1 MIRHSQR
8 NFLLPLLFLLLLTLL
23 ASTELSAQI
32 FPGRITGTVTDA
44 QGAAVGGAM
53 VKLTNPATGLE
64 RVIVTDESGDF
75 NFPELAL
82 ATYQLTV
89 SKEGFKTAVL
99 TGITTALG
107 QVNTLDPV
115 LSVGSASSQV
125 EVNTAPLLL
134 QTETNSAGGQLSEQ
148 QVTSLP
154 IGNSDYTRLAL
165 VLPGS
170 TQNSNFAF
178 AQYTIN
184 GSRSRSNG
192 FNIDGISNTDPSTYL
207 PSLNEGGNS
216 ATAATR
222 LPLDAIEEVSVVS
235 AGPADTG
242 QNSGSVMNAVVRSG
256 TNQFHGTAYEMHR
269 DAALDA
275 TNFFENLGGVPKAPF
290 VWNEFGA
297 SGGGPIYLPH
307 LYDGRNRTFFFVA
320 YDGSRLKLG
329 TTLNGSAPT
338 PTDISQAEAALATQ
352 GMTPNQLG
360 LNVLNLY
367 SNLNLSG
374 PFVVDNRG
382 QQSPNS
388 FISKLDHKIS
398 EKDSLSLRFIYATG
412 EDEFP
417 GGGPGPQ
424 GGSQLSPWFGV
435 TPTTVDNFGISE
447 VHIFSPIA
455 VNSLRLGWNRFS
467 QFQKG
472 RDANVDPASIGLN
485 TGVGPESFG
494 IPEFDIGGSGPGR
507 YSNLGLQYG
516 AGGRVATTFQV
527 ADDFS
532 LTHGP
537 HALKFGFNFFHDYS
551 DYNIVGSRGL
561 FTFDGSQ
568 LGTTLVANLTSS
580 GTTFN
585 NPDGV
590 AGLIDLLGGMPSPG
604 NTFINRV
611 GSGRANIDQNITSFY
626 AMDTYKVTSKLT
638 VIAGLRYDLMGTV
651 DESRG
656 RFSAFDPNLGLV
668 PVSQLPGGHLYDS
681 PKKNFGPRLAVSW
694 VPPVTLIPHRQM
706 ILRAGYGIYYDTIP
720 LNNFE
725 QGLAQNPVG
734 PTGGFSIFPSA
745 PIPFGVGVPIFGTG
759 TPLPPFNVTS
769 IDPHIKQPNTQIW
782 NVNLQQELSP
792 RFVLQVGYV
801 GNKSTHQL
809 QLLDINQP
817 TPGLPT
823 PDTSQSRR
831 PFNTQYPDLRQINT
845 ISSNGWATYHSLQVV
860 LKSNSFHGLTTQT
873 SFTWSHNL
881 DTASE
886 VDDFF
891 GTSGYVPQDATNLA
905 GSYGNSEF
913 DQRRALIITYIYE
926 IPYPKNGNR
935 FTYLVKDWQVA
946 GTTTFRDGLAAPVLS
961 ADGGSGTA
969 NFHERPDCVGPIRYQ
984 LSDFS
989 MPYVL
994 AGAFAPE
1001 APGTFGNCP
1010 RNPIVA
1016 PGLTNWDIAIQR
1028 TFKFGERFSF
1038 EFRTAFFNAFNHP
1051 NFGEPSPDLST
1062 RITATSDDGSFDS
1075 HFGAGGPRNIQFG
1088 AKLRW

>member
-1 MIRHSQR
+1 MIHSYRRIFQ
-8 NFLLPLLFLLLLTLL
+8 FFVLVLFACLG
-23 ASTELSAQI
+23 STSLSAQS
-32 FPGRITGTVTDA
+32 FPGRISGTVRDA
-44 QGAAVGGAM
+44 QGAAIPGAT
-53 VKLTNPATGLE
+53 VKLTNPSTGLE
-64 RVIVTDESGDF
+64 RVVATDENGDF

-82 ATYQLTV
+82 GTYQVTISKPSFRTALLTD
-89 SKEGFKTAVL
+89 
-99 TGITTALG
+99 ITTALG
-107 QVNTLDPV
+107 QVNTLAPV
-115 LSVGSASSQV
+115 LSVGGVNSEI
-125 EVNTAPLLL
+125 EVTTAPLLL

-148 QVTSLP
+148 QVSSLP

-170 TQNSNFAF
+170 VQNSNFAF
-178 AQYTIN
+178 AQYSIN
-184 GSRSRSNG
+184 GSRARSNG

-222 LPLDAIEEVSVVS
+222 LPLDSIEEVSVVS
-235 AGPADTG
+235 GGGADTG
-242 QNSGSVMNAVVRSG
+242 QNSGSVMNAIVKSG
-256 TNQFHGTAYEMHR
+256 TNQFHATAYEMHR
-269 DAALDA
+269 DASLDA
-275 TNFFENLGGVPKAPF
+275 ANFFENLGGVPKAPF

-297 SGGGPIYLPH
+297 SGGGPVYLPH

-320 YDGSRLKLG
+320 YDGSRLRLG
-329 TTLNGSAPT
+329 TTLNGTAPT
-338 PTDISQAEAALATQ
+338 PTDISEAEAALATK
-352 GMTPNQLG
+352 GIVPNQLG

-367 SNLNLSG
+367 TNLGLSG

-388 FISKLDHKIS
+388 FIAKLDHKIS
-398 EKDSLSLRFIYATG
+398 ETDSLSARLVYANG

-435 TPTTVDNFGISE
+435 TPTVVDNFAISE
-447 VHIFSPIA
+447 VHIFSPNE
-455 VNSLRLGWNRFS
+455 VNSIRLGWNRFS

-472 RDANVDPASIGLN
+472 RDADVDPASIGLN
-485 TGVGPESFG
+485 TGVGPTSFG

-516 AGGRVATTFQV
+516 AGGRVATTFQI

-532 LTHGP
+532 LTRGA
-537 HALKFGFNFFHDYS
+537 HAIKFGFNDFHDYS
-551 DYNIVGSRGL
+551 DYTLAGSRGL

-568 LGTTLVANLTSS
+568 LGTALVTSLTAS
-580 GTTFN
+580 GTAFA
-585 NPDGV
+585 NPEGT
-590 AGLIDLLGGMPSPG
+590 AGLIDLLAGMPSPG
-604 NTFINRV
+604 NTFISRV
-611 GSGRANIDQNITSFY
+611 NSGRANIDQNIISGY
-626 AMDTYKVTSKLT
+626 VMDTFKLTSKLT
-638 VIAGLRYDLMGTV
+638 VIAGLRYDYMGTV

-656 RFSAFDPNLGLV
+656 RFSAFDPTLGLV
-668 PVSQLPGGHLYDS
+668 SASDLPGGHLYEA
-681 PKKNFGPRLAVSW
+681 PKTNFGPRLALSW
-694 VPPVTLIPHRQM
+694 VPPVTLIPHRQL

-725 QGLAQNPVG
+725 EGLAQNPIG
-734 PTGGFSIFPSA
+734 PTAGFTIIPSA

-759 TPLPPFNVTS
+759 APEPPFNVTS
-769 IDPHIKQPNTQIW
+769 IDPHLKTPDTQIW
-782 NVNLQQELSP
+782 NLNLQQELNP
-792 RFVLQVGYV
+792 RFVLQIGYV

-817 TPGLPT
+817 TPGLPS

-831 PFNTQYPDLRQINT
+831 PFNTEFPNLRQINT
-845 ISSNGWATYHSLQVV
+845 ISSVGWANYNSLQVV
-860 LKSNSFHGLTTQT
+860 LKSNNFHGLTTQAA
-873 SFTWSHNL
+873 FTWSHNL

-891 GTSGYVPQDATNLA
+891 GTSGYVPQDSTNLR

-913 DQRRALIITYIYE
+913 DQRRALVITYIYE
-926 IPYPKNGNR
+926 IPGPKTESKLATALR
-935 FTYLVKDWQVA
+935 HWQIA
-946 GTTTFRDGLAAPVLS
+946 GTTTFRDGLASPVLS
-961 ADGGSGTA
+961 ADGGSGTD
-969 NFHERPDCVGPIRYQ
+969 NFHERPDCIGPIHYQ
-984 LSDFS
+984 LTNFS
-989 MPYVL
+989 QPYVL

-1016 PGLTNWDIAIQR
+1016 PGLTNWDFAVQR
-1028 TFKFGERFSF
+1028 TFKFGERLSF
-1038 EFRTAFFNAFNHP
+1038 EFRTSFFNAFNHP
-1051 NFGEPSPDLST
+1051 NFAEPSPDLST

-1088 AKLRW
+1088 GKLRW